1 MKLSPKQAKAL
12 ESICDTFA
20 PAADGWPS
28 ASEMG
33 VPRALA
39 DAMDFNPRADD
50 RQELLSLLD
59 FWDSRLHSVFAVGK
73 AKRFSS
79 LPLEMRS
86 RVLLDWAGSALVKR
100 RAAFQ
105 ALCKAVGF
113 MYVMLQGAEKGTS
126 PVWKK
131 LGYPGPIGVQRP
143 DAARGVKAAMPHRD
157 TEITCEVCV
166 IGSGAGGGTAAG
178 VLAAA
183 GKDVVVLE
191 AGDYFDDADFDGA
204 ELGGF
209 QRLYAEAGFAAT
221 ADHGVGL
228 LAGECLGGG
237 TVVNYCTSFRTP
249 DDVREE
255 WAAAGVPWF
264 TSEQYTR
271 SLDAVCGRL
280 SVNRDH
286 NQVSHREQVME
297 RGLRKLGWHVDCMP
311 RNVVKCDA
319 ENVCGYCGYG
329 CAVGAKQSTVK
340 TWLADAEHHGARL
353 LVGTRAER
361 VTIAGGNAKGVEAR
375 TRAGHR
381 VRVTGKAVIVAC
393 GSIHTPALLLRSG
406 LRNAHIGQNLHL
418 HPVSNVC
425 GVFEEEIRPWE
436 GTMQAIYSDE
446 HRRMNGGYGVKY
458 ETASLQPVIAVAA
471 TPWVGAAHYRSLLG
485 RLSQTTAIGV
495 LLRDKDAGTV
505 KIDSEGRP
513 IATYSLSGFDRK
525 NLRDGFIGAGRILEA
540 AGAKLIYS
548 PHAKWCAFEPGK
560 SGSIESF
567 AEAMDR
573 AGWDNGRLAL
583 FSFHIMGTARLGS
596 SAKESA
602 TDPDG
607 QTWEVKGLYVM
618 DASSFPSASGV
629 NPMIS
634 IEAIAHR
641 NACGLAGQVGRQ

>member
-20 PAADGWPS
+20 PAAEGWPS

-33 VPRALA
+33 VPGALVN
-39 DAMDFNPRADD
+39 AMDFNPRARD
-50 RQELLSLLD
+50 RQELLRLLD
-59 FWDSRLHSVFAVGK
+59 FWDSRLHGVFAVGK

-105 ALCKAVGF
+105 ALRKAVGF
-113 MYVMLQGAEKGTS
+113 MYVMLEGAQPGTS
-126 PVWKK
+126 PVWTK
-131 LGYPGPIGVQRP
+131 LGYPGPVGVQKP
-143 DAARGVKAAMPHRD
+143 HAARALKAAMPDRD
-157 TEITCEVCV
+157 MEITCEICV

-191 AGDYFDDADFDGA
+191 AGDYYDDADFDGA
-204 ELGGF
+204 ALDGF
-209 QRLYAEAGFAAT
+209 RRLYAEAGFAAT
-221 ADHGVGL
+221 ADHSVGL
-228 LAGECLGGG
+228 LAGKCLGGG

-249 DDVREE
+249 DGVREE
-255 WAAAGVPWF
+255 WAGAGVPWF
-264 TSEQYTR
+264 TSEQYTQ
-271 SLDAVCGRL
+271 SLDAVCARL
-280 SVNRDH
+280 SVNREH

-319 ENVCGYCGYG
+319 EKVCGYCGYG

-340 TWLADAEHHGARL
+340 TWLADAEQHGARL

-361 VTIAGGNAKGVEAR
+361 VITGGDTAKGVEAR

-381 VRVTGKAVIVAC
+381 VRVTCKTVIVAC

-406 LRNAHIGQNLHL
+406 LRNPHIGQHLHL

-425 GVFEEEIRPWE
+425 GVFDEDIRPWE

-446 HRRMNGGYGVKY
+446 HRQMNGGYGVKY
-458 ETASLQPVIAVAA
+458 ETTSLQPVIAVAS
-471 TPWVGAAHYRSLLG
+471 TPWVGAAHHRSLLG
-485 RLSQTTAIGV
+485 RLSQTTSIGV
-495 LLRDKDAGTV
+495 LLRDKDAGAV
-505 KIDSEGRP
+505 KINSEGHP
-513 IATYSLSGFDRK
+513 VATYSLSAFDRK

-540 AGAKLIYS
+540 AGAILIYS
-548 PHAKWCAFEPGK
+548 PHAKWCGFEPGK
-560 SGSIESF
+560 SGSIKSF

-596 SAKESA
+596 SPKESA

-641 NACGLAGQVGRQ
+641 NACALAGRVGR